1 MKEDESGASF
11 FIRREFP
18 VKVITYFYVFAE
30 AYENVLF
37 QIFPERSSRAGRF
50 CIRKANQ

>member
-1 MKEDESGASF
+1 MKGDESSASF

-18 VKVITYFYVFAE
+18 VKVTYLYEFAE

-50 CIRKANQ
+50 CIREANK